1 MKTKIR
7 NLHFVG
13 IGGAGMS
20 GIAEV
25 LINQGFK
32 VQGSDIEESISTKRL
47 SQLGAKIFIGHS
59 PDNVAGAD
67 VCVVSS
73 AIKENNS
80 ELKEAKKIKIPI
92 VPRAQMLAE
101 LMRFKKGI
109 AVGGSHG
116 KTTTTSLITSILASA
131 GFDPTY
137 VLGGRLCGTSIGAK
151 LGKSEYLVVEADES
165 DGSFLQLSPMMAVIT
180 NIDKDHLK
188 FFENNFSKLKEAF
201 ISFVHTLP
209 FYGPVIMV
217 IDDPGIKG
225 IVSRISRPLIGIGFS
240 ENADIQAT
248 QIESKGLTTNFLAKQ
263 KNYDD
268 LKIKIPM
275 SGKHNILNSLLAI
288 AVARELNIKN
298 KDISKA
304 LLKFKGVERRFQFL
318 GDFITPLGTKFSL
331 IDDYGHHPNEIKA
344 TISACREAFYKR
356 RIFLIFQPHRYS
368 RTKDLFNEFASVLS
382 KIDSLVLLDVYSA
395 GEKKIPSADS
405 KSLGRL
411 IRKKGKVKPINCK
424 KSEDVLDVFGSILK
438 QNDVLLIMGAGSI
451 SGLSK
456 MITNLCSV

>member
-32 VQGSDIEESISTKRL
+32 VQGSDIENSIATKRL
-47 SQLGAKIFIGHS
+47 SQLGAKIFLGHS
-59 PDNVAGAD
+59 PGNIAGAD

-151 LGKSEYLVVEADES
+151 LGKSDFLVAEADES
-165 DGSFLQLSPMMAVIT
+165 DGSFLKLSPMIAVIT
-180 NIDKDHLK
+180 NIDRDHLK

-209 FYGPVIMV
+209 FYGPVIMF

-225 IVSRISRPLIGIGFS
+225 IVSRISRPVIGVGFS
-240 ENADIQAT
+240 ENAAIRAT
-248 QIESKGLTTNFLAKQ
+248 QIKFKSLTTNFLVKQ

-268 LKIKIPM
+268 LKIRIPM

-344 TISACREAFYKR
+344 TISACREAFCKR

-368 RTKDLFNEFASVLS
+368 RTLDLFNEFASVLS
-382 KIDSLVLLDVYSA
+382 KVDSLVLLDVYSA
-395 GEKKIPSADS
+395 GERKIPSADS
-405 KSLGRL
+405 KALGKS
-411 IRKKGKVKPINCK
+411 IRKKGKVIPINCK
-424 KSEDVLDVFGSILK
+424 KSEDVLDVFGSVLK

-451 SGLSK
+451 SGLPK

>member
-25 LINQGFK
+25 MLNQGFN
-32 VQGSDIEESISTKRL
+32 VQGSDINDSIATKRL
-47 SQLGAKIFIGHS
+47 SQLGAKIFLGHS
-59 PDNVAGAD
+59 PKNVSGAD

-73 AIKENNS
+73 AIEDDNS
-80 ELKEAKKIKIPI
+80 ELKQAKKIKIPI

-109 AVGGSHG
+109 AVAGSHG

-151 LGKSEYLVVEADES
+151 LGKSDFLVVEADES
-165 DGSFLQLSPMMAVIT
+165 DGSFLKLSPMMAVIT
-180 NIDKDHLK
+180 NIDKDHLN
-188 FFENNFSKLKEAF
+188 FFENDFSKLKGAF
-201 ISFVHTLP
+201 ISFAHTIP
-209 FYGPVIMV
+209 FYGPVIV
-217 IDDPGIKG
+217 FIDDPAIRGI
-225 IVSRISRPLIGIGFS
+225 ISRISRPVIGVGFTN
-240 ENADIQAT
+240 NADIKAT
-248 QIESKGLTTNFLAKQ
+248 KIQFQGLTTNFLVKQ
-263 KNYDD
+263 KNYEDI
-268 LKIKIPM
+268 KIKIPM

-298 KDISKA
+298 KEISKA
-304 LLKFKGVERRFQFL
+304 LVRFKGVERRFQFL
-318 GDFITPLGTKFSL
+318 GDFITPLGKKFSL

-344 TISACREAFYKR
+344 TISACREAFHKR
-356 RIFLIFQPHRYS
+356 KIFLIFQPHRYS
-368 RTKDLFNEFASVLS
+368 RTRDLLSEFATVLS
-382 KIDSLVLLDVYSA
+382 KADSLVLLDVYPA
-395 GEKKIPSADS
+395 GEKKISSADS
-405 KSLGRL
+405 KSLSKL
-411 IRKKGKVKPINCK
+411 IRKKGKVAPVNCK
-424 KSEDVLDVFGSILK
+424 KSKDVLDVFGSILN

-451 SGLSK
+451 SSLPK